1 MYAKWDNTRA
11 WYLAQVL
18 SIKNNRYNVLFMDG
32 YTKDDIPEK
41 EIRVVPKREK
51 SKPMIGKTFYDP
63 GDKEKTE
70 GHGKKF
76 KPGKFLV
83 LCYQPSTP
91 TQTPSYWCERLSG
104 GDGGVKRDIQEFGC
118 SYVSGKVEKGEK

>member
-1 MYAKWDNTRA
+1 M
-11 WYLAQVL
+11 L
-18 SIKNNRYNVLFMDG
+18 SIKNDQYNVLFMDG

-41 EIRVVPKREK
+41 KIRVVPKREK
-51 SKPMIGKTFYDP
+51 SKPMIGKSFYDP
-63 GDKEKTE
+63 GDKGKTK
-70 GHGKKF
+70 GHRKNF
-76 KPGKFLV
+76 KAGKFLV

-118 SYVSGKVEKGEK
+118 SYVTKEVEKGEK